1 MKKVVFLIAITLTL
15 PTFAA
20 CSIEESTSCSIA
32 EFRQTQFVPT
42 YDTKPAIPEFSD
54 TPDVRLNPVSENI
67 VEKQL
72 RSFGPQPS
80 DYSYNTSCQFG
91 VCNNSGAPELFR
103 NR

>member
-1 MKKVVFLIAITLTL
+1 MNKIVFLIAITLTL

-20 CSIEESTSCSIA
+20 CSIDESSSCSIA
-32 EFRQTQFVPT
+32 EFRQTELIPT
-42 YDTKPAIPEFSD
+42 YDTKSGIQEFSD
-54 TPDVRLNPVSENI
+54 TPEVRLKPLSDNI
-67 VEKQL
+67 PEKQL

-103 NR
+103 KR